1 MGTDS
6 LDEASRA
13 PLIPADANNLTVGR
27 FLHDHLE
34 TRKSTLR
41 DLESI
46 ILLATNKARATLEQ
60 LRDPEQQETSRALLE
75 IEGDLSDLI
84 VTKLSEQEKVSP
96 AYIQDIDLEG
106 LLDWAVAQLSQR
118 GTDIE
123 LLSEAAEAIRQSIR
137 ESLPFA
143 KNRPARLNI
152 FRGDDDTEEA

>member
-34 TRKSTLR
+34 TRKTTLEN
-41 DLESI
+41 LESI
-46 ILLATNKARATLEQ
+46 IDFAANELRATLEK
-60 LRDPEQQETSRALLE
+60 LRDPDQQETSRALLKV
-75 IEGDLSDLI
+75 EGDLCDLM
-84 VTKLSEQEKVSP
+84 VTELFEQGNTSSVR
-96 AYIQDIDLEG
+96 IQDIDLEG
-106 LLDWAVAQLSQR
+106 LLDWAIAQLAQR

-143 KNRPARLNI
+143 KNRPARLKI
-152 FRGDDDTEEA
+152 FRGNDDTEEA